1 MDVANRHAPPPSR
14 GWRAGR
20 WTSIALIAV
29 ALVASSCQSTKYA
42 EKTDEVVEVP
52 ESYSQ
57 TPVEGEPLEQWCTDF
72 GSSELEGL
80 VDASFEEN
88 LDLRMAFTRIK
99 QARAIAQQQQAPLW
113 PWLSADAG
121 ATYQRTNI
129 GAQFGA
135 DLPTGQ
141 PGQPA
146 PEPDFFSLEDGF
158 ASYRA
163 SMAASYELDLW
174 GKNRSRW
181 EAAALDAEATRAQAE
196 ALAITLTSQLA
207 ENWLAMV
214 YQRERIDLLEEQIE
228 TSAKFYEL
236 TLLRLSQGTATAL
249 DVTQQKQNLESLR
262 GQLALAKASEAVAR
276 NQIAVLVGK
285 PPQADLGLTAAE
297 LPELAPI
304 PDPGVPADLLE
315 RRPDL
320 RAAKLRL
327 MAADERLEAAVA
339 ERLPSLQLSLSLSL
353 QATEIAELFEQLLY
367 SASAGLSQPIFQG
380 GRINAQIDQAEGVAE
395 EALLNYAQT
404 LLTALRETQDAL
416 IRENRQQEFVESLQK
431 QLESAERAL
440 DLARDRYRLGV
451 LDYLRVLDTIQALQ
465 RTQQT
470 LLDARRQQLSTR
482 VQLCRAL
489 GGTWTRQLEAPE
501 GVENESRR

>member
-1 MDVANRHAPPPSR
+1 MLIVA
-14 GWRAGR
+14 
-20 WTSIALIAV
+20 AL
-29 ALVASSCQSTKYA
+29 LVTSCQSTKYA

-52 ESYSQ
+52 QSYLDA
-57 TPVEGEPLEQWCTDF
+57 PVEGEPLEQWCTDF
-72 GSSELEGL
+72 GSPELEQL
-80 VDASFEEN
+80 VDTSFEQN
-88 LDLRMAFTRIK
+88 LDLRMAFARLK
-99 QARAIAQQQQAPLW
+99 QARAVAEQQQAPLW
-113 PWLSADAG
+113 PWLSADLG

-174 GKNRSRW
+174 GKIRSRW
-181 EAAALDAEATRAQAE
+181 EAAELDAAATRAQAE
-196 ALAITLTSQLA
+196 SLAITLTSQIA
-207 ENWLAMV
+207 ENWLEMV

-236 TLLRLSQGTATAL
+236 TLLRLSQGSATAL
-249 DVTQQKQNLESLR
+249 DVTQQKQNLESRR
-262 GQLALAKASEAVAR
+262 GQLSLAKAAEAVAR
-276 NQIAVLVGK
+276 NQLAVLVGK
-285 PPQADLGLTAAE
+285 PPQADLQLTAQD
-297 LPELAPI
+297 LPALAPV
-304 PDPGVPADLLE
+304 PAPGVPADLLE

-339 ERLPSLQLSLSLSL
+339 ERLPSLQLSLNLSL

-367 SASAGLSQPIFQG
+367 SASASLSQPIFQG
-380 GRINAQIDQAEGVAE
+380 GRINAQIKQAEGVAE
-395 EALLNYAQT
+395 ESLLNYAQT
-404 LLTALRETQDAL
+404 LLVALRETQDAL
-416 IRENRQQEFVESLQK
+416 IREQRQKEFVESLQR
-431 QLESAERAL
+431 QLESAERSL
-440 DLARDRYRLGV
+440 DLARDRYRLGA
-451 LDYLRVLDTIQALQ
+451 LDYLRVLDTIQSLQ
-465 RTQQT
+465 LTQQS
-470 LLDARRQQLSTR
+470 LLEARRQQLSTR

-501 GVENESRR
+501 GVEDEPRR